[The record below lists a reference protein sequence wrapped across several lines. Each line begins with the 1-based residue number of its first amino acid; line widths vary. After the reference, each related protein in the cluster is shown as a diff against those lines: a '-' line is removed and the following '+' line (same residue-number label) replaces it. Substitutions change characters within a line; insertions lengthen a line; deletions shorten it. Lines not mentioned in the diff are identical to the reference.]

1 MKDIY
6 ETFEFNEI
14 IKMIEPY
21 AKTEIGLRTIRNLKM
36 FTDVSLLNDELSHLE
51 EIISYT
57 QKYRNLKI
65 YPHKDISTFISLI
78 KKGGR
83 GNIEFFY
90 QVHQYL
96 ENAKELIDETVKDEN
111 YPYLNSLISSLND
124 LENLKYRIEKVI
136 NKDLT
141 ISDNASSTLREIR
154 KQLKNEITSQ
164 SKIMNSLMIKYKD
177 YLNDE
182 HVALRNANYTLSIKQ
197 TYKNKVDGVVV
208 DESTSGNTA
217 FIEPLEIIVSNN
229 KIKRL
234 KEKEKEEIDR
244 ILDELTASSYNN
256 IDDIKVDQDVI
267 TYLDFLLAKGNFAL
281 DNNYL
286 VPKIVD
292 GKKISFIGARHP
304 LINVNKVV
312 KNDFVLDKEKI
323 MIITGPNAGGKT
335 VALKVIGLLVI
346 MAESG
351 LALPTSKRGELSFFS
366 SVYVDMGDSQSLIDN
381 LSTFSGHI
389 KNLKEIISLIDDS
402 SLVIFDELGSGTSPL
417 DGEALAISSIK
428 YIHEKNAFGIITSHF
443 DGVKTFALENN
454 DYILNASMAFDEENI
469 TPTYRLRLGVAGK
482 SYGLEMAYRLG
493 LDRTILLDASNYLEE
508 KRKSDKEITLKMLQK
523 KLEENEQIQFEL
535 KEKEDL
541 LNKKLNSLEVQK
553 KELQRQIDLVKEN
566 AEEEK
571 EKLVKEA
578 KEKIEKA
585 YEEFTSN
592 EDKKLHQV
600 IKVKKDLDDLL
611 DDVDSNSEA
620 TFIPSIGDFVRATN
634 YGVIGKVIRIKGDN
648 ITLITNG
655 GMNITAKVNELTK
668 VSKAQEPKKKVYT
681 PSYKLDKKVP
691 LECNIVG
698 YHIEEGIREIDKYLD
713 DAITAHYS
721 EVRLIHGSGTGKLRN
736 AVHEYLNKRKD
747 IKSYRLGGLG
757 EGGVGATVVTLK

>member
-21 AKTEIGLRTIRNLKM
+21 AKTEIGLRMIRKLKM
-36 FTDVSLLNDELSHLE
+36 FSDVSLLNDELSHLE

-65 YPHKDISTFISLI
+65 YPHKDISTYISLI

-83 GNIEFFY
+83 GNVEFFY
-90 QVHQYL
+90 QVHEYL
-96 ENAKELIDETVKDEN
+96 ENAKELIDETLKDEN
-111 YPYLNSLISSLND
+111 YPYLNELISSLND

-141 ISDNASSTLREIR
+141 ISDSASSTLREIR
-154 KQLKNEITSQ
+154 KQLKNEIASQ

-229 KIKRL
+229 KIQRL

-286 VPKIVD
+286 VPKIVPD
-292 GKKISFIGARHP
+292 KKISFIGARHP
-304 LINVNKVV
+304 LIDVNKVV

-351 LALPTSKRGELSFFS
+351 LALPTSKRGELSFFN

-381 LSTFSGHI
+381 LSTFSGHV
-389 KNLKEIISLIDDS
+389 KNLKEIVSLIDDS

-443 DGVKTFALENN
+443 DGVKTFALEN

-493 LDRTILLDASNYLEE
+493 LNRTILEDASNYLEE

-541 LNKKLNSLEVQK
+541 LNKKLNSLEAQK
-553 KELQRQIDLVKEN
+553 KELQKQIDLVKEN

-571 EKLVKEA
+571 EKLVQEA

-585 YEEFTSN
+585 YEDFVSN

-600 IKVKKDLDDLL
+600 IKAKKDLDDLL
-611 DDVDSNSEA
+611 DDEDVNSEA
-620 TFIPSIGDFVRATN
+620 TFIPNIGDFVRATN

-721 EVRLIHGSGTGKLRN
+721 EVRLIHGSGTGKLRS

>member
-21 AKTEIGLRTIRNLKM
+21 AKTEIGLSSIRNLKM

-65 YPHKDISTFISLI
+65 YPHKDISTYISLI

-96 ENAKELIDETVKDEN
+96 ENAKELIDETVKDIN
-111 YPYLNSLISSLND
+111 YPYLNTLISSLND

-141 ISDNASSTLREIR
+141 ISDNASSSLREIR
-154 KQLKNEITSQ
+154 KQLKNEIASQ

-229 KIKRL
+229 KIQRL

-286 VPKIVD
+286 VPQIVSE
-292 GKKISFIGARHP
+292 KKISFIGARHP
-304 LINVNKVV
+304 LIDKEKVV
-312 KNDFVLDKEKI
+312 KNDFVLNKEKI

-335 VALKVIGLLVI
+335 VALKVIGLLVM

-351 LALPTSKRGELSFFS
+351 LALPTTKRGELSFFDH
-366 SVYVDMGDSQSLIDN
+366 VYVDMGDSQSLIDN

-389 KNLKEIISLIDDS
+389 KNLKEIVSLIDDS

-417 DGEALAISSIK
+417 DGEALAIASIK
-428 YIHEKNAFGIITSHF
+428 YIHQKNAFGIITSHF
-443 DGVKTFALENN
+443 DGVKTFALEN

-493 LDRTILLDASNYLEE
+493 LNQTILLDASNYLEE

-541 LNKKLNSLEVQK
+541 LNKKLNSLEAQK
-553 KELQRQIDLVKEN
+553 QELQRQIDRVKDN

-578 KEKIEKA
+578 KEKIEKT
-585 YEEFTSN
+585 YEEFTSQEN
-592 EDKKLHQV
+592 KKLHQV
-600 IKVKKDLDDLL
+600 IKAKKDLDDLL
-611 DDVDSNSEA
+611 DDEDNFNEA
-620 TFIPSIGDFVRATN
+620 TFVPSIGDFVRATS

-698 YHIEEGIREIDKYLD
+698 FHIEEGIREIDKYLD

-721 EVRLIHGSGTGKLRN
+721 EVRLIHGSGTGKLRT

>member
-21 AKTEIGLRTIRNLKM
+21 AKTEIGLENIRNLKM
-36 FTDVSLLNDELSHLE
+36 YEDVSLLNDELSHLE

-65 YPHKDISTFISLI
+65 YPHKDIKGRISLI
-78 KKGGR
+78 KKGGI
-83 GNIEFFY
+83 GNVEFFY

-96 ENAKELIDETVKDEN
+96 QNAKELIDETIKDEN

-141 ISDNASSTLREIR
+141 ISDNASSGLREIR
-154 KQLKNEITSQ
+154 KQLRNEISSQ
-164 SKIMNSLMIKYKD
+164 QKIMNSLMIKYKD

-182 HVALRNANYTLSIKQ
+182 HVALRNSNFTLSIKQ

-229 KIKRL
+229 KIQRL
-234 KEKEKEEIDR
+234 REKEKEEIDI
-244 ILDELTASSYNN
+244 ILGELTKSCYNN
-256 IDDIKVDQDVI
+256 IDDIQVDQEVI
-267 TYLDFLLAKGNFAL
+267 TYLDFLLAKANYAL
-281 DNNYL
+281 DNNHL
-286 VPKIVD
+286 VPHIVKE
-292 GKKISFIGARHP
+292 KKISFMGARHP
-304 LINVNKVV
+304 LIDPNKVV
-312 KNDFVLDKEKI
+312 KNDFVLDKQKI
-323 MIITGPNAGGKT
+323 MIVTGPNAGGKT

-351 LALPTSKRGELSFFS
+351 LALPTSKAGELSFFNN
-366 SVYVDMGDSQSLIDN
+366 VYVDMGDSQSIIDN

-389 KNLKEIISLIDDS
+389 KNLKEIMKEVDNN

-417 DGEALAISSIK
+417 DGEALAIGSIK
-428 YIHEKNAFGIITSHF
+428 YLHSKDAFGIITSHF
-443 DGVKTFALENN
+443 DGVKSFALEE
-454 DYILNASMAFDEENI
+454 DYILNASMAFDEQNI

-482 SYGLEMAYRLG
+482 SYGLEMAYRMG
-493 LDRTILLDASNYLEE
+493 LENEILVTASSYLEE
-508 KRKSDKEITLKMLQK
+508 KRKSDKEITLKMLQH

-541 LNKKLNSLEVQK
+541 LNKKVQTLENQR
-553 KELQRQIDLVKEN
+553 KELQRQIDLVKQN

-571 EKLVKEA
+571 EKLVDETK
-578 KEKIEKA
+578 KKIEQT
-585 YEEFTSN
+585 YNEFISSQ
-592 EDKKLHQV
+592 DIKLHQV
-600 IKVKKDLDDLL
+600 IKAKKDLDDLL
-611 DDVDSNSEA
+611 DNQEENEESSY
-620 TFIPSIGDFVRATN
+620 IPSIGDYVRAN
-634 YGVIGKVIRIKGDN
+634 DYGVCGKVIRIKGDN
-648 ITLITNG
+648 VTIMSDG
-655 GMNITAKVNELTK
+655 GMNITSKING
-668 VSKAQEPKKKVYT
+668 VSKISKSKQPKKKEYV
-681 PSYKLDKKVP
+681 PSFKLDKKVP

-698 YHIEEGIREIDKYLD
+698 FHIEEGIREIDKYLD
-713 DAITAHYS
+713 DVITAHYS
-721 EVRLIHGSGTGKLRN
+721 EVRIIHGSGTGKLRT

-747 IKSYRLGGLG
+747 IKGYRLGGLG
-757 EGGVGATVVTLK
+757 EGGVGATVVILK

>member
-21 AKTEIGLRTIRNLKM
+21 AKTEIGLSSIRNLKM

-65 YPHKDISTFISLI
+65 YPHKDISTYISLI

-96 ENAKELIDETVKDEN
+96 ENAKELIDETVKDIN
-111 YPYLNSLISSLND
+111 YPYLNTLISSLND

-141 ISDNASSTLREIR
+141 ISDNASSSLREIR
-154 KQLKNEITSQ
+154 KQLKNEIASQ

-229 KIKRL
+229 KIQRL

-286 VPKIVD
+286 VPQIVSE
-292 GKKISFIGARHP
+292 KKISFIGARHP
-304 LINVNKVV
+304 LIDKEKVV
-312 KNDFVLDKEKI
+312 KNDFVLNKEKI

-335 VALKVIGLLVI
+335 VALKVIGLLVM

-351 LALPTSKRGELSFFS
+351 LALPTTKRGELSFFDH
-366 SVYVDMGDSQSLIDN
+366 VYVDMGDSQSLIDN

-389 KNLKEIISLIDDS
+389 KNLKEIVSLIDDS

-417 DGEALAISSIK
+417 DGEALAIASIK
-428 YIHEKNAFGIITSHF
+428 YIHQKNAFGIITSHF
-443 DGVKTFALENN
+443 DGVKTFALEN

-469 TPTYRLRLGVAGK
+469 SPTYRLRLGVAGK

-493 LDRTILLDASNYLEE
+493 LNQTILLDASNYLEE

-541 LNKKLNSLEVQK
+541 LNKKLNSLEAQK
-553 KELQRQIDLVKEN
+553 QELQRQIDRVKDN

-578 KEKIEKA
+578 KEKIEKT
-585 YEEFTSN
+585 YEEFTSQEN
-592 EDKKLHQV
+592 KKLHQV
-600 IKVKKDLDDLL
+600 IKAKKDLDDLL
-611 DDVDSNSEA
+611 DDEDNFNEV
-620 TFIPSIGDFVRATN
+620 TFVPSIGDFVRATS

-648 ITLITNG
+648 VTLITNG

-698 YHIEEGIREIDKYLD
+698 FHIEEGIREIDKYLD

-721 EVRLIHGSGTGKLRN
+721 EVRLIHGSGTGKLRT

>member
-21 AKTEIGLRTIRNLKM
+21 AKTEIGLSSIRNLKM

-65 YPHKDISTFISLI
+65 YPHKDISTYISLI

-96 ENAKELIDETVKDEN
+96 ENAKELIDETVKDIN
-111 YPYLNSLISSLND
+111 YPYLNTLISSLND

-141 ISDNASSTLREIR
+141 ISDNASSSLREIR
-154 KQLKNEITSQ
+154 KQLKNEIASQ

-229 KIKRL
+229 KIQRL

-286 VPKIVD
+286 VPQIVSE
-292 GKKISFIGARHP
+292 KKISFIGARHP
-304 LINVNKVV
+304 LIDKEKVV
-312 KNDFVLDKEKI
+312 KNDFVLNKEKI

-335 VALKVIGLLVI
+335 VALKVIGLLVM

-351 LALPTSKRGELSFFS
+351 LALPTTKRGELSFFDH
-366 SVYVDMGDSQSLIDN
+366 VYVDMGDSQSLIDN

-389 KNLKEIISLIDDS
+389 KNLKEIVSLIDDS

-417 DGEALAISSIK
+417 DGEALAIASIK
-428 YIHEKNAFGIITSHF
+428 YIHQKNAFGIITSHF
-443 DGVKTFALENN
+443 DGVKTFALEN

-493 LDRTILLDASNYLEE
+493 LNETILLDASNYLEE

-541 LNKKLNSLEVQK
+541 LNKKLNSLETQK
-553 KELQRQIDLVKEN
+553 QELQRQIDRVKDN

-578 KEKIEKA
+578 KEKIEKT
-585 YEEFTSN
+585 YEEFTAQEN
-592 EDKKLHQV
+592 KKLHQV
-600 IKVKKDLDDLL
+600 IKAKKDLDDLL
-611 DDVDSNSEA
+611 DDEDNFNEA
-620 TFIPSIGDFVRATN
+620 TFVPSIGDFVRATS

-698 YHIEEGIREIDKYLD
+698 FHIEEGIREIDKYLD

-721 EVRLIHGSGTGKLRN
+721 EVRLIHGSGTGKLRT

>member
-21 AKTEIGLRTIRNLKM
+21 AKTEIGLSSIRNLKM

-57 QKYRNLKI
+57 QKYRNLNI
-65 YPHKDISTFISLI
+65 YPHKDISTYISLI

-96 ENAKELIDETVKDEN
+96 ENAKELIDETVKDIN
-111 YPYLNSLISSLND
+111 YPYLNTLISSLND

-141 ISDNASSTLREIR
+141 ISDNASSSLREIR
-154 KQLKNEITSQ
+154 RQLKNEIASQ

-229 KIKRL
+229 KIQRL

-286 VPKIVD
+286 VPQIVSE
-292 GKKISFIGARHP
+292 KKISFIGARHP
-304 LINVNKVV
+304 LIDKEKVV
-312 KNDFVLDKEKI
+312 KNDFVLNKEKI

-335 VALKVIGLLVI
+335 VALKVIGLLVM

-351 LALPTSKRGELSFFS
+351 LALPTSKRGELSFFDH
-366 SVYVDMGDSQSLIDN
+366 VYVDMGDSQSLIDN

-389 KNLKEIISLIDDS
+389 KNLKEIVSLIDDS

-417 DGEALAISSIK
+417 DGEALAIASIK
-428 YIHEKNAFGIITSHF
+428 YIHQKNAFGIITSHF
-443 DGVKTFALENN
+443 DGVKTFALEN

-493 LDRTILLDASNYLEE
+493 LNQTILLDASTYLEE
-508 KRKSDKEITLKMLQK
+508 KRKSDKDITLKMLQK

-541 LNKKLNSLEVQK
+541 LNKKLNSLETQK
-553 KELQRQIDLVKEN
+553 QELQRQIDRVKDN

-578 KEKIEKA
+578 KEKIEKT
-585 YEEFTSN
+585 YEEFTAQEN
-592 EDKKLHQV
+592 KKLHQV
-600 IKVKKDLDDLL
+600 IKAKKDLDDLL
-611 DDVDSNSEA
+611 DDEDNFNEA
-620 TFIPSIGDFVRATN
+620 TFVPSIGDFVRATS
-634 YGVIGKVIRIKGDN
+634 YGVIGKVVRIKGDN

-698 YHIEEGIREIDKYLD
+698 FHIEEGIREIDKYLD

-721 EVRLIHGSGTGKLRN
+721 EVRLIHGSGTGKLRT

>member
-21 AKTEIGLRTIRNLKM
+21 AKTEIGLRMIRKLKM
-36 FTDVSLLNDELSHLE
+36 FSDVSLLNDELSHLE

-65 YPHKDISTFISLI
+65 YPHKDISTYISLI

-90 QVHQYL
+90 QVHEYL
-96 ENAKELIDETVKDEN
+96 ENAKELIDETLKDEN

-141 ISDNASSTLREIR
+141 ISDSASSTLREIR
-154 KQLKNEITSQ
+154 KQLKNEIASQ

-229 KIKRL
+229 KIQRL

-286 VPKIVD
+286 VPKIVSD
-292 GKKISFIGARHP
+292 KKISFIGARHP
-304 LINVNKVV
+304 LIDVNKVV

-351 LALPTSKRGELSFFS
+351 LALPTSKRGELSFFN

-381 LSTFSGHI
+381 LSTFSGHV
-389 KNLKEIISLIDDS
+389 KNLKEIVSLIDDS

-443 DGVKTFALENN
+443 DGVKTFALEN

-493 LDRTILLDASNYLEE
+493 LNRTILEDASNYLEE

-541 LNKKLNSLEVQK
+541 LNKKINSLEAQK
-553 KELQRQIDLVKEN
+553 KELQKQIDLVKEN

-571 EKLVKEA
+571 EKLVQEA

-585 YEEFTSN
+585 YEDFVSN

-600 IKVKKDLDDLL
+600 IKAKKDLDDLL
-611 DDVDSNSEA
+611 DDEDVNSEA
-620 TFIPSIGDFVRATN
+620 TFIPNIGDYVRATN
-634 YGVIGKVIRIKGDN
+634 YGVIGKVIRIKGEN

-721 EVRLIHGSGTGKLRN
+721 EVRLIHGSGTGKLRS

>member
-21 AKTEIGLRTIRNLKM
+21 AKTEIGLRMIRKLKM
-36 FTDVSLLNDELSHLE
+36 FSDVSLLNDELSHLE

-65 YPHKDISTFISLI
+65 YPHKDISTYISLI

-83 GNIEFFY
+83 GNVEFFY
-90 QVHQYL
+90 QVHEYL
-96 ENAKELIDETVKDEN
+96 ENAKELIDETLKDEN
-111 YPYLNSLISSLND
+111 YPYLNELISSLND

-141 ISDNASSTLREIR
+141 ISDSASSTLREIR
-154 KQLKNEITSQ
+154 KQLKNEIASQ

-229 KIKRL
+229 KIQRL

-286 VPKIVD
+286 VPKIVPD
-292 GKKISFIGARHP
+292 KKISFIGARHP
-304 LINVNKVV
+304 LIDVNKVV

-351 LALPTSKRGELSFFS
+351 LALPTSKRGELSFFN

-381 LSTFSGHI
+381 LSTFSGHV
-389 KNLKEIISLIDDS
+389 KNLKEIVSLIDDS

-443 DGVKTFALENN
+443 DGVKTFALEN

-493 LDRTILLDASNYLEE
+493 LNRTILEDASNYLEE

-541 LNKKLNSLEVQK
+541 LNKKINSLEAQK
-553 KELQRQIDLVKEN
+553 KELQKQIDLVKEN

-571 EKLVKEA
+571 EKLVQEA

-585 YEEFTSN
+585 YEDFVSN

-600 IKVKKDLDDLL
+600 IKAKKDLDDLL
-611 DDVDSNSEA
+611 DDEDVNSEA
-620 TFIPSIGDFVRATN
+620 TFIPNIGDFVRATN

-721 EVRLIHGSGTGKLRN
+721 EVRLIHGSGTGKLRS